1 MTDKSVIEQL
11 ATFRLE
17 HDLSFEQLAVR
28 MAAVGYPMRP
38 RALHLLLT
46 NRIRTEPRDRT
57 LYKIQRFLEQAN
69 RPTKGSRRSAGRVA

>member
-11 ATFRLE
+11 AEYRLE
-17 HDLSFEQLAVR
+17 QDISFEQLAVR

-46 NRIRTEPRDRT
+46 NRVRTEPRDRT
-57 LYKIQRFLEQAN
+57 LYKIRRFLEQVS
-69 RPTKGSRRSAGRVA
+69 RPTKRSRRSEGRVA